1 VTRSMDDTRPAGSI
15 PFTRQPAAHGT
26 QWLARSYAMFRKA
39 RMHWVLLLF
48 VYYGV
53 LVVADLVP
61 LIGGFAAPILKPV
74 FAVGFLAAAWTQER
88 GGMPGVTLLFRGF
101 RANLVA
107 LVILGVVFVVG
118 ITAAIAATAL
128 VDGGKLFALLANPM
142 PQDLEGDAAALRVQE
157 TLGDTRVQLGMLVG
171 VLCGVPVLLALWW
184 APALVVFQDASAPK
198 ALATSLRAA
207 LANWQ
212 SIVRYALAVF
222 FFGLVLPM
230 IAGTVIAAVLP
241 DPLGRALALALMLP
255 YVFFFVATLHIS
267 DYVSYRDVF
276 HAGEALPPDDAAAN
290 A

>member
-1 VTRSMDDTRPAGSI
+1 VTRAVDDTRLAGPI
-15 PFTRQPAAHGT
+15 PFARQPAAHGT
-26 QWLARSYAMFRKA
+26 QWLARGYAMFRKA

-53 LVVADLVP
+53 LVLADLVP

-101 RANLVA
+101 RSNVVA
-107 LVILGVVFVVG
+107 LVILGV
-118 ITAAIAATAL
+118 AL

-157 TLGDTRVQLGMLVG
+157 TLGDTRVQLGMAVG
-171 VLCGVPVLLALWW
+171 ALCGVPVLLALWW
-184 APALVVFQDASAPK
+184 APALVVFQDASAAK

-207 LANWQ
+207 LANWP
-212 SIVRYALAVF
+212 SIVRYALAVL

-241 DPLGRALALALMLP
+241 DPIGRAVALALMLP

-276 HAGEALPPDDAAAN
+276 HAGETPPPDGPAASA
-290 A
+290 